1 MFYTIIMISD
11 DFRLYNTFKPIQVE
25 ERNYI
30 LFFNGDE
37 RTMERKLRE
46 YPTFIPWMISK
57 PDFKRFT
64 QQNRVYFI
72 EKLN

>member
-1 MFYTIIMISD
+1 MLHD
-11 DFRLYNTFKPIQVE
+11 DFRLYNSFKPIQVE

-46 YPTFIPWMISK
+46 YPSFLPWVINK
-57 PDFKRFT
+57 PDFNRFISK
-64 QQNRVYFI
+64 NRVHFI

>member
-1 MFYTIIMISD
+1 MLSD
-11 DFRLYNTFKPIQVE
+11 EFRLYNAFKPIRVE
-25 ERNYI
+25 EKSYI

-37 RTMERKLRE
+37 RTMERKLQE
-46 YPTFIPWMISK
+46 YPSFVPWTISK

-64 QQNRVYFI
+64 QRNRVYFI

>member
-1 MFYTIIMISD
+1 MLSD
-11 DFRLYNTFKPIQVE
+11 EFRLYNAFKPIKVE

-30 LFFNGDE
+30 LFFDVTE
-37 RTMERKLRE
+37 QTIERKLRE
-46 YPTFIPWMISK
+46 YPSFIPWMISK

-64 QQNRVYFI
+64 QKNRVYFI

>member
-1 MFYTIIMISD
+1 MLSD
-11 DFRLYNTFKPIQVE
+11 EFRLYNAFKPIKVE

-37 RTMERKLRE
+37 HTMERKLRE
-46 YPTFIPWMISK
+46 YPSFIPWMISK

-64 QQNRVYFI
+64 QQNRVHFI

>member
-1 MFYTIIMISD
+1 MIAD
-11 DFRLYNTFKPIQVE
+11 DFRLYNAFKPIKVE

-37 RTMERKLRE
+37 HTMERKLRE
-46 YPTFIPWMISK
+46 YPTFIPWAISK

-64 QQNRVYFI
+64 QQHRVYFI

>member
-1 MFYTIIMISD
+1 MLSD
-11 DFRLYNTFKPIQVE
+11 DFRLYNSFKPIKVE

-37 RTMERKLRE
+37 KAMERKLSE
-46 YPTFIPWMISK
+46 YPSFMPWIISK

-64 QQNRVYFI
+64 RSNRVYFI